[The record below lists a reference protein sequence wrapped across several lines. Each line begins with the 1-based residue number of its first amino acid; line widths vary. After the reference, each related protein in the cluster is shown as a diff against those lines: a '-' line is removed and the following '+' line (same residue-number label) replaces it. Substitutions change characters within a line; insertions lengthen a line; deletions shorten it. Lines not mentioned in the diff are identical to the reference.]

1 MRNLKKILA
10 LVMALVMSMSLVTI
24 ANAAD
29 FTDNDDI
36 SYEEAADVMNA
47 IGVIEGYEDGSFDP
61 NGTLVREEAA
71 TLVTRMLLGSN
82 ASNLGIES
90 SSFDDVAMTRWSAPA
105 IEYCVSLGI
114 IDGAGDGNFYPRGQ
128 LTAVAFAKVLLTAL
142 GYDADTEG
150 LVGTTWSVNTAAL
163 AMEVGLDDG
172 IEDLTWNAAITREQA
187 AQMALNTIK
196 APLVAYESGVT
207 VVVGDTPVSFGSGD
221 AYYITTTLAREQRIS
236 DEQLSNSNDYT
247 VEFGE
252 RYFPNLRLNREA
264 DEFERPSH
272 TWVYESQ
279 EIGSYVDYDLLVETY
294 TEGVDGRTL
303 YELLGR
309 TTIQDYGLTYYVDG
323 VVTTLN
329 KNDLVR
335 SNTQDVGATGNGVL
349 TQVFVDHD
357 DEEIIITS
365 INTYLAQANADYSE
379 STETVSLNVF
389 TTEDG
394 VPRTV
399 DSVDVPEAADVTA
412 DQFMLVNMSGKDRTN
427 NRLEVVKISDVEIIT
442 DATVTKFSTSGG
454 GDATGEESLF
464 TEVTADGEEYSANA
478 EAHYDVD
485 VLNLY
490 DNSLLT
496 DMSYNIYLDQYGYA
510 IGVDLF
516 EGELNYVFITGYDR
530 LSSNISVRTARAAA
544 IFLDGRMEEITVN
557 VTNTNKNINRLD
569 TDGDGNTLDDNPYYT
584 EWTNGVGS
592 DDGVRALNRWYS
604 YTENN
609 GTYTLR
615 PVDMFTSNLTGE
627 PVINSA
633 NVRLDDAETEDTG
646 VRAYGNDDS
655 IYIIAE
661 AGQVDTSNGDDDTIT
676 DVNGL
681 YTGVQNVDIK
691 LTDEARADVTEA
703 NVFTVYDDDNYIVA
717 SIVLGEAQGSV
728 ANYAYILTNAKS
740 EGIENGYYY
749 WEFDAVLGGEIVT
762 LTARSEYSDTFYDL
776 KKGTVQELRFDGDY
790 VVGVEDVDDI
800 YTNNTREIKDERV
813 YFVDVNNIDPTGTDG
828 ILYLRGNTLYSSE
841 NDVGL
846 AIVNGAPAVVI
857 QDVNNKTDVKT
868 EYGSVSE
875 AIAALGDPSSE
886 DGLQYQGKIIAVLD
900 DLGRAEWV
908 IFDSNTPVSSSNQ
921 GGFTDNGSDTRL
933 PSYTDLPVRV
943 QTSLGAQTGNGR
955 YDASTGTLY
964 LQFTGL
970 TDGASVVDMGQILVQ
985 DSFGSGR
992 YYTLNDVDVI
1002 RNDAAG
1008 TETSYVVELDFN
1020 ATELTGNY
1028 IVLNNTITVT
1038 TGATSVDEWYVKYV
1052 PGTNVD
1058 FAAKQDT
1065 VDNAD
1070 NQRIDFT
1077 LGVPD
1082 GMSSV
1087 TYAGGASQKVDG
1099 ITPALGT
1106 ISTDTAY
1113 SVFTEFSVSAAQPV
1127 IAVNISGQTYSVKAD
1142 WSDADL
1148 GTGIASVN
1156 MTSAQANQTAAAGG
1170 TIASN
1175 MVLNVALT
1183 EAATTGDE
1191 VEVSYRI
1198 NNGAVTSKTSAALTA
1213 GDMTATVTLDAS
1225 TDIGT
1230 INTATTVEIVE
1241 VVLKRDVTISAF
1253 ADSAS
1258 NLAGT
1263 TPTIAVTDRAG
1274 NTIYDGDTVEVGT
1287 RLTVSVTFTGA
1298 TISGTGIQ
1306 LNMNGGTPTAAI
1318 TSVPA
1323 NPVTFEYT
1331 VVNGANTITI
1341 TATDVTP

>member
-71 TLVTRMLLGSN
+71 TLVTRMLLGDN
-82 ASNLGIES
+82 AGSLGIERS
-90 SSFDDVAMTRWSAPA
+90 TFDDVLTTRWSAPA

-128 LTAVAFAKVLLTAL
+128 LTAVAFAKVLLTAI
-142 GYDADTEG
+142 GYDSDSEG
-150 LVGTTWSVNTAAL
+150 LVGTSWSINTSAL
-163 AMEVGLDDG
+163 AAEVGLDNG
-172 IEDLTWNAAITREQA
+172 IEDLTWSAAITREQA
-187 AQMALNTIK
+187 AQMALNAIQ

-236 DEQLSNSNDYT
+236 DVQLSNSNDYT

-252 RYFPNLRLNREA
+252 RYFPNLRLVRET

-394 VPRTV
+394 VTRTV
-399 DSVDVPEAADVTA
+399 DSVDVPEAANVTA

-464 TEVTADGEEYSANA
+464 TEVTADGEAYSANA

-530 LSSNISVRTARAAA
+530 ISSNISIRTARAAA

-569 TDGDGNTLDDNPYYT
+569 TDGDGILTDDTDYYA
-584 EWTNGVGS
+584 EWTNNGAA
-592 DDGVRALNRWYS
+592 DGDRALNRWYS

-615 PVDMFTSNLTGE
+615 PVDMFYSNLTDE

-633 NVRLDDAETEDTG
+633 NVRLNDEHDLS

-661 AGQVDTSNGDDDTIT
+661 AGQVDTSTGDDAIT
-676 DVNGL
+676 DVSGL

-703 NVFTVYDDDNYIVA
+703 NVYTVYDDDNYIIA

-728 ANYAYILTNAKS
+728 ANYAYILTSAKS
-740 EGIENGYYY
+740 EGIEDGYYY
-749 WEFDAVLGGEIVT
+749 WEFDAVLAGEIVT

-776 KKGTVQELRFDGDY
+776 NPNHVQELRFDGDY

-813 YFVDVNNIDPTGTDG
+813 YFVTVDNVHNGTDG
-828 ILYLRGNTLYSSE
+828 ILYLRGNTLYSDTD
-841 NDVGL
+841 DVGL

-857 QDVNNKTDVKT
+857 QDVNNKSNVKT
-868 EYGSVSE
+868 EYSSVSE

-908 IFDSNTPVSSSNQ
+908 IFDSNTPVSSSDQ

-943 QTSLGAQTGNGR
+943 ETSGHVQTGNGR

-970 TDGASVVDMGQILVQ
+970 TNGASNVDLGQILVQ

-1002 RNDAAG
+1002 RDDAAG
-1008 TETSYVVELDFN
+1008 TETSYVVELDFT

-1038 TGATSVDEWYVKYV
+1038 TGATSVEEWYVKYNGTAKEAITGPTTMKNNTTDV
-1052 PGTNVD
+1052 VTWTVKMPEGVTTYDIDNNGTNNLDAVD
-1058 FAAKQDT
+1058 GLGVDQAGLSTDATIKCTLSAVGTQPILGVDYSLSGSQVTYSAGVEDGAYDIAKGIVGAYFAEPTGILDYDTASQDVTLT
-1065 VDNAD
+1065 VAVPSTVTATGKRIAVEYEVNGEEQDAVYKNAD
-1070 NQRIDFT
+1070 NGENPIDLPIPQDAT
-1077 LGVPD
+1077 EGAVTIEVT
-1082 GMSSV
+1082 SV
-1087 TYAGGASQKVDG
+1087 KLQGQVAYDAA
-1099 ITPALGT
+1099 ITGT
-1106 ISTDTAY
+1106 WAN
-1113 SVFTEFSVSAAQPV
+1113 SVSDSLDV
-1127 IAVNISGQTYSVKAD
+1127 SIANVASGSDYVDVGHTLKVNV
-1142 WSDADL
+1142 
-1148 GTGIASVN
+1148 
-1156 MTSAQANQTAAAGG
+1156 TAAAGDISG
-1170 TIASN
+1170 NGIKITFGGVDKVITAASN
-1175 MVLNVALT
+1175 
-1183 EAATTGDE
+1183 
-1191 VEVSYRI
+1191 
-1198 NNGAVTSKTSAALTA
+1198 
-1213 GDMTATVTLDAS
+1213 TVTFD
-1225 TDIGT
+1225 
-1230 INTATTVEIVE
+1230 
-1241 VVLKRDVTISAF
+1241 
-1253 ADSAS
+1253 
-1258 NLAGT
+1258 
-1263 TPTIAVTDRAG
+1263 
-1274 NTIYDGDTVEVGT
+1274 
-1287 RLTVSVTFTGA
+1287 
-1298 TISGTGIQ
+1298 
-1306 LNMNGGTPTAAI
+1306 
-1318 TSVPA
+1318 
-1323 NPVTFEYT
+1323 YT
-1331 VVNGANTITI
+1331 VAVGSNDLRGDII
-1341 TATDVTP
+1341 GTDVTP

>member
-10 LVMALVMSMSLVTI
+10 LVLALVMSMSLVTI

-128 LTAVAFAKVLLTAL
+128 LTAVAFAKVLLTAI
-142 GYDADTEG
+142 GYDSDSEG
-150 LVGTTWSVNTAAL
+150 LVGTSWSINTSAL
-163 AMEVGLDDG
+163 AAEVGLDNG
-172 IEDLTWNAAITREQA
+172 IEDLTWSAAITREQA
-187 AQMALNTIK
+187 AQMALNAIQ

-236 DEQLSNSNDYT
+236 DVQLSNSNDYT

-252 RYFPNLRLNREA
+252 RYFPNLRLVRET

-394 VPRTV
+394 VTRTV

-464 TEVTADGEEYSANA
+464 TEVTADGEAYSANA

-530 LSSNISVRTARAAA
+530 ISSNISIRTARAAA

-569 TDGDGNTLDDNPYYT
+569 TDGDGILTDDTDYYA
-584 EWTNGVGS
+584 EWTNNGAA
-592 DDGVRALNRWYS
+592 DGDRALNRWYS

-615 PVDMFTSNLTGE
+615 PVDMFYSNLTDE

-633 NVRLDDAETEDTG
+633 NVRLNDEHDLS

-661 AGQVDTSNGDDDTIT
+661 AGQVDTSTGDDAIT
-676 DVNGL
+676 DVSGL

-703 NVFTVYDDDNYIVA
+703 NVYTVYDDDNYIIA

-728 ANYAYILTNAKS
+728 ANYAYILTSAKS
-740 EGIENGYYY
+740 EGIEDGYYY
-749 WEFDAVLGGEIVT
+749 WEFDAVLAGEIVT

-813 YFVDVNNIDPTGTDG
+813 YFVTVDNVHNGTDG
-828 ILYLRGNTLYSSE
+828 ILYLRGNTLYSDTD
-841 NDVGL
+841 DVGL

-908 IFDSNTPVSSSNQ
+908 IFDSNTPVSSSDQ

-943 QTSLGAQTGNGR
+943 ETSGHVQTGNGR

-970 TDGASVVDMGQILVQ
+970 TNGASNVDLGQILVQ

-1002 RNDAAG
+1002 RDDAAG
-1008 TETSYVVELDFN
+1008 TETSYVVELDFT

-1038 TGATSVDEWYVKYV
+1038 TGATSVEEWYVKYN
-1052 PGTNVD
+1052 GTAKEAITGPTTMKNNTTDVVTWTVKMPEGVTTYGITNNGTDNLDAVD
-1058 FAAKQDT
+1058 GLGVDQAGLSTDATIKCKLIAVGTQPILGVDYSLSGSQVTYSASVEDGAYDNAKGIVGAYFAAPTGILYYDT
-1065 VDNAD
+1065 
-1070 NQRIDFT
+1070 
-1077 LGVPD
+1077 
-1082 GMSSV
+1082 
-1087 TYAGGASQKVDG
+1087 ASQNVTLTVAVPSTVTASGKRIAVEYEVNGEEQDAVYKSAATG
-1099 ITPALGT
+1099 ETTIDLPIPQDATEGAVTIEVTSVKLQGQVAYDAAITGT
-1106 ISTDTAY
+1106 WAN
-1113 SVFTEFSVSAAQPV
+1113 SVSDSLDV
-1127 IAVNISGQTYSVKAD
+1127 SIANVASGSDYVDVGHTLKVNV
-1142 WSDADL
+1142 
-1148 GTGIASVN
+1148 
-1156 MTSAQANQTAAAGG
+1156 TAAAGDISG
-1170 TIASN
+1170 NGIKITFGGVDKVITAASN
-1175 MVLNVALT
+1175 
-1183 EAATTGDE
+1183 
-1191 VEVSYRI
+1191 
-1198 NNGAVTSKTSAALTA
+1198 
-1213 GDMTATVTLDAS
+1213 TVTFD
-1225 TDIGT
+1225 
-1230 INTATTVEIVE
+1230 
-1241 VVLKRDVTISAF
+1241 
-1253 ADSAS
+1253 
-1258 NLAGT
+1258 
-1263 TPTIAVTDRAG
+1263 
-1274 NTIYDGDTVEVGT
+1274 
-1287 RLTVSVTFTGA
+1287 
-1298 TISGTGIQ
+1298 
-1306 LNMNGGTPTAAI
+1306 
-1318 TSVPA
+1318 
-1323 NPVTFEYT
+1323 YT
-1331 VVNGANTITI
+1331 VAVGSNDLRGDFTVA
-1341 TATDVTP
+1341 DVTP

>member
-71 TLVTRMLLGSN
+71 TLVTRMLLGDN
-82 ASNLGIES
+82 AGSLGIERS
-90 SSFDDVAMTRWSAPA
+90 TFDDVLTTRWSAPA

-128 LTAVAFAKVLLTAL
+128 LTAVAFAKVLLTAI
-142 GYDADTEG
+142 GYDSDSEG
-150 LVGTTWSVNTAAL
+150 LVGTSWSINTSAL
-163 AMEVGLDDG
+163 AAEVGLDNG
-172 IEDLTWNAAITREQA
+172 IEDLTWSAAITREQA
-187 AQMALNTIK
+187 AQMALNAIQ

-236 DEQLSNSNDYT
+236 DVQLSNSNDYT

-252 RYFPNLRLNREA
+252 RYFPNLRLVRET

-394 VPRTV
+394 VTRTV

-464 TEVTADGEEYSANA
+464 TEVTADGEAYSANA

-530 LSSNISVRTARAAA
+530 ISSNISIRTARAAA

-569 TDGDGNTLDDNPYYT
+569 TDGDGILTDDTDYYA
-584 EWTNGVGS
+584 EWTNNGAA
-592 DDGVRALNRWYS
+592 DGDRALNRWYS

-615 PVDMFTSNLTGE
+615 PVDMFYSNLTDE

-633 NVRLDDAETEDTG
+633 NVRLNDEHDLS

-661 AGQVDTSNGDDDTIT
+661 AGQVDTSTGDDAIT
-676 DVNGL
+676 DVSGL

-703 NVFTVYDDDNYIVA
+703 NVYTVYDDDNYIIA

-728 ANYAYILTNAKS
+728 ANYAYILTSAKS
-740 EGIENGYYY
+740 EGIEDGYYY
-749 WEFDAVLGGEIVT
+749 WEFDAVLAGEIVT

-813 YFVDVNNIDPTGTDG
+813 YFVTVDNVHNGTDG
-828 ILYLRGNTLYSSE
+828 ILYLRGNTLYSDTD
-841 NDVGL
+841 DVGL

-933 PSYTDLPVRV
+933 PSYTDLPVSVVR
-943 QTSLGAQTGNGR
+943 QGTTIQTGNGR

-1002 RNDAAG
+1002 RDDAAG
-1008 TETSYVVELDFN
+1008 TETSYVVELDFT

-1038 TGATSVDEWYVKYV
+1038 TGATSVEEWYVKYN
-1052 PGTNVD
+1052 GTAKEAITGPTTMKNNTTDVVTWTVKMPEGVTTYGITNNGTDNLDAVD
-1058 FAAKQDT
+1058 GLGVDQAGLSTDATIKCKLIAVGTQPILGVDYSLSGSQVTYSASVEDGAYDNAKGIVGAYFAAPTGILYYDT
-1065 VDNAD
+1065 
-1070 NQRIDFT
+1070 
-1077 LGVPD
+1077 
-1082 GMSSV
+1082 
-1087 TYAGGASQKVDG
+1087 ASQNVTLTVAVPSTVTASGKRIAVEYEVNGEEQDAVYKSAATG
-1099 ITPALGT
+1099 ETTIDLPIPQDATEGAVTIEVTSVKLQGQVAYDAAITGT
-1106 ISTDTAY
+1106 WAN
-1113 SVFTEFSVSAAQPV
+1113 SVSDSLDV
-1127 IAVNISGQTYSVKAD
+1127 SIANVASGSDYVDVGHTLKVNV
-1142 WSDADL
+1142 
-1148 GTGIASVN
+1148 
-1156 MTSAQANQTAAAGG
+1156 TAAAGDISG
-1170 TIASN
+1170 NGIKITFGGVDKVITAASN
-1175 MVLNVALT
+1175 
-1183 EAATTGDE
+1183 
-1191 VEVSYRI
+1191 
-1198 NNGAVTSKTSAALTA
+1198 
-1213 GDMTATVTLDAS
+1213 TVTFD
-1225 TDIGT
+1225 
-1230 INTATTVEIVE
+1230 
-1241 VVLKRDVTISAF
+1241 
-1253 ADSAS
+1253 
-1258 NLAGT
+1258 
-1263 TPTIAVTDRAG
+1263 
-1274 NTIYDGDTVEVGT
+1274 
-1287 RLTVSVTFTGA
+1287 
-1298 TISGTGIQ
+1298 
-1306 LNMNGGTPTAAI
+1306 
-1318 TSVPA
+1318 
-1323 NPVTFEYT
+1323 YT
-1331 VVNGANTITI
+1331 VAVGSNDLRGDFTVA
-1341 TATDVTP
+1341 DVTP